1 MGVTFHSTYRVKR
14 VEGRR
19 DETPTIKTNWSP
31 RSAAEAKEKPAGM
44 NRRACGYPLP
54 LPPQPP

>member
-1 MGVTFHSTYRVKR
+1 MGVSVHRTYR

-19 DETPTIKTNWSP
+19 DETHTIKTNWSP

-44 NRRACGYPLP
+44 NRRGW
-54 LPPQPP
+54 